1 MRPREQSS
9 SSMNTSDI
17 SMFNSFLAGEIYT
30 DASLL
35 PFQCAVL
42 SADMPIPVV
51 EMPVIASQNV
61 SRRPDEIYE
70 MQPQII
76 QQEMSSQVIPSFRPR
91 VAQPEPSARFG
102 SLICRCAASWVLHRV
117 MPAPVKVIIWVP
129 LTDKPKGSERKELIY
144 TFVLAKFDFDFGF

>member
-61 SRRPDEIYE
+61 SR
-70 MQPQII
+70 
-76 QQEMSSQVIPSFRPR
+76 

-129 LTDKPKGSERKELIY
+129 LTDKPKGSERKELILY
-144 TFVLAKFDFDFGF
+144 ICFSKI